1 MIKMEREFEIRN
13 QYGIHARPAALIV
26 GIASRCDGEVWVV
39 KGDDDDDD
47 AVSAKSIMGLITLEA
62 SSGTILKFT
71 IEDAAGNAE
80 QILDELEELLHVRKF
95 DED

>member
-1 MIKMEREFEIRN
+1 MEKKLEIKN

-39 KGDDDDDD
+39 KNDDD
-47 AVSAKSIMGLITLEA
+47 AISAKSIMGLITLEA
-62 SSGTILKFT
+62 SVGTVLTFT
-71 IEDAAGNAE
+71 IDDSVENAE
-80 QILDELEELLHVRKF
+80 QILDELEELLHIRKF